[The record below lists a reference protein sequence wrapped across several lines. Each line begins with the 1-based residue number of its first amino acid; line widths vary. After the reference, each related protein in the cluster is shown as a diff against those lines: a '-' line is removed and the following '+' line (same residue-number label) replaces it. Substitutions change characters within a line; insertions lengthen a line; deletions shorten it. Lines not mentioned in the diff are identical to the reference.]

1 MTVTMPDGTLVEMP
15 EQVSP
20 AQAQALRKLLP
31 KEAPDT
37 TLDVLKG
44 VGGGTIQGLTTGMD
58 LGTMA
63 LKAVMTPPKAYPS
76 GIPGGENRAER
87 MDPRAWD
94 YGSKIKLPSQSLDEA
109 GMIPHAVT
117 GLGKYA
123 QEITAGGVGALSF
136 PGGSIVPKVAV
147 GMGAGAGGE
156 LAANTLE
163 DKPWA
168 RVAGAVASTLPS
180 YGFLQLLK
188 LAESYRGGPSTQTA
202 RIVSDAAK
210 GTSEA
215 ELARAAETQAAGKA
229 AGVDLTPIQGLER
242 PQALHGLQE
251 KAIANSPDLAAVIA
265 KQNPAAAGA
274 ANRFLGE
281 IAPPGEPAA
290 VATRAQ
296 GAAEGAIEKARKFAT
311 EGTKPYYELLQE
323 DVPYSLVKESAARM
337 REVVKESPAAREFL
351 KHEVLSKITRPI
363 ASNEGAGQRGWMVDP
378 GVIPGEP
385 EHIYKGGLA
394 YIAERA
400 NKPGTYDAINETST
414 RVIASGT
421 DIGALKAAVE
431 KQLGSAKTTGF
442 VSVGEI
448 QGVLNE
454 AKTKLN
460 APMIGDKG
468 IDRHVAGKIRTS
480 LDELENI
487 VTAASANRPL
497 GHQVYADIYDR
508 IVNPMKAGLTGK
520 IAGVKGVVDD
530 AVPPTTRILGELNA
544 PTVRAESIQRLAK
557 DMTRVDPGAFP
568 ALVRG
573 TWEQNLEKAFA
584 GGDQASPAKFAAAL
598 RGSPEQAAKRENFRA
613 TIAEVA
619 RANGLSQRGI
629 DEAVVGAEKFM
640 SVMEA
645 AGRAKGGMAAAPP
658 AQGGPVENLI
668 LRAGPG
674 MAPAAGVRWLDR
686 ISDMMNRKAY
696 GEIAEALTSP
706 DGMTQMREWAK
717 FDIGKYR
724 LSGVSGGVAG
734 VTTQA
739 KER

>member
-188 LAESYRGGPSTQTA
+188 LAGSYMGGPSTQTA

-251 KAIANSPDLAAVIA
+251 KVIANSPELAATLA
-265 KQNPAAAGA
+265 KQNPAAAAA

-281 IAPPGEPAA
+281 IAPPGDPLQTAEAAQKAATGAIQHLKDVRTTRVSPSYETAPMADAA
-290 VATRAQ
+290 VSMMNAPLLAKRIRASADTATESGQQIASLADQ
-296 GAAEGAIEKARKFAT
+296 VEKAKT
-311 EGTKPYYELLQE
+311 IQQLNTIYNEWNQG
-323 DVPYSLVKESAARM
+323 
-337 REVVKESPAAREFL
+337 L
-351 KHEVLSKITRPI
+351 KAKMLNNKSITDYT
-363 ASNEGAGQRGWMVDP
+363 AGQVRERGLGPLDTFLARSDVGQVDRP
-378 GVIPGEP
+378 GGQAL
-385 EHIYKGGLA
+385 YKE
-394 YIAERA
+394 I
-400 NKPGTYDAINETST
+400 
-414 RVIASGT
+414 T
-421 DIGALKAAVE
+421 D
-431 KQLGSAKTTGF
+431 T
-442 VSVGEI
+442 
-448 QGVLNE
+448 
-454 AKTKLN
+454 
-460 APMIGDKG
+460 
-468 IDRHVAGKIRTS
+468 
-480 LDELENI
+480 
-487 VTAASANRPL
+487 
-497 GHQVYADIYDR
+497 
-508 IVNPMKAGLTGK
+508 IVNPVRRGSTGMVAGERGFVEDKVAPVERVLST
-520 IAGVKGVVDD
+520 
-530 AVPPTTRILGELNA
+530 LNSDKM
-544 PTVRAESIQRLAK
+544 RAQSIRTLANSLESQ
-557 DMTRVDPGAFP
+557 TPGTFP